1 MPVLT
6 ERRKFVRYLLPYGML
21 YVFDH
26 YSARV
31 GWGRDVGMGGLSCE
45 FSHEGKVESI
55 SDVID
60 IFAYDQDQFYL
71 PSITCKKTYL
81 LALEGRR
88 SSNRHLSRTRC
99 GQHFVSLNPQEKS
112 RWQDLVE
119 KFSKFSDLFAPV
131 YNPFVE

>member
-6 ERRKFVRYLLPYGML
+6 ERRKFVRYMLPYGML

-31 GWGRDVGMGGLSCE
+31 GYVRDLGMGGLSCV
-45 FSHEGKVESI
+45 FNHENKIENI

-60 IFAYDQDQFYL
+60 IFAYDQDNFYL
-71 PSITCKKTYL
+71 SSVFCIKTFL
-81 LALEGRR
+81 LPLGGSR
-88 SSNRHLSRTRC
+88 SFNRHLHTTRC
-99 GQHFVSLNPQEKS
+99 GQHFVSLKPQQKS
-112 RWQDLVE
+112 RWQVLIV

-131 YNPFVE
+131 YDPFT